1 VDRDDEQGEVVERQR
16 ERAGR
21 PADDTGV
28 IGSEAQE
35 PGPGRDTALTDPDP
49 VAGSAAQP
57 RETVAMSDGDPART
71 RLGAHEV
78 GAEPIGGP
86 VDVPEQRTGDTGVIG
101 SEAREP
107 GPGRDTA
114 LTDPDP
120 VAASAAQPRET
131 VAMSDVDPA
140 RTRLG
145 AHEEDAEPIGATAPE
160 LVADES
166 PPRERDEDEPP
177 RERDDDEPPPLV

>member
-1 VDRDDEQGEVVERQR
+1 MERDDEQGEVVERQR

-21 PADDTGV
+21 LADDSGV
-28 IGSEAQE
+28 IGSEEQE
-35 PGPGRDTALTDPDP
+35 PGPGRDTTLTDPDP
-49 VAGSAAQP
+49 VASSVDQP
-57 RETVAMSDGDPART
+57 RETVAMSEGDPVRT

-86 VDVPEQRTGDTGVIG
+86 VDVPEARRRDSGVIG
-101 SEAREP
+101 SEEQEP

-120 VAASAAQPRET
+120 VASSVDQPRET
-131 VAMSDVDPA
+131 VAMSEGDPV

-145 AHEEDAEPIGATAPE
+145 AHEDDAEPIGATAPE
-160 LVADES
+160 LVADEA
-166 PPRERDEDEPP
+166 PLLERDEDEPP
-177 RERDDDEPPPLV
+177 PLV